1 MQTYGLECLICI
13 VKGDENMKMKLL
25 ASVILGTAMFS
36 SYAAAEASLTNDLE
50 KLSYSIGVDL
60 GSNIKKQ
67 GIDINIPALA
77 QGIEDSMHSKPL
89 KMTDEQ
95 MKESL
100 VKFQKDLMAKRTQ
113 QFEEQSN
120 KNKAKGEAFLNEN
133 KGKTGVIVTSS
144 GLQYKI
150 LTPGNGP
157 KPVKTDTVTVE
168 YTGRLIDG
176 TVFDSSKKTGKPAT
190 FKLDQVIP
198 GWTEALQLMP
208 VGSTWE
214 IYVPAKLAYG
224 ERNIGGLI
232 GPNETLIFNV
242 HLLSIDKTPDVKN

>member
-1 MQTYGLECLICI
+1 
-13 VKGDENMKMKLL
+13 MKMRLL
-25 ASVILGTAMFS
+25 ASVVLGTAMIN
-36 SYAAAEASLTNDLE
+36 SYAAPEASLGTDNE

-60 GSNIKKQ
+60 GNNIKKQ
-67 GIDINIPALA
+67 GIDINVPALA
-77 QGIEDSMHSKPL
+77 LGIQDAMTGKSL

-100 VKFQKDLMAKRTQ
+100 IKFQKDLMAKRTK
-113 QFEEQSN
+113 QFEDQAD
-120 KNKAKGEAFLNEN
+120 KNKEKGMAFLKEN
-133 KGKTGVIVTSS
+133 KTKQGVVELKS

-150 LTPGNGP
+150 IKNGTGLKP
-157 KPVKTDTVTVE
+157 KKDDTVTVE
-168 YTGRLIDG
+168 YTGKLING
-176 TVFDSSKKTGKPAT
+176 NVFDSTDKTGKPAT

-214 IYVPAKLAYG
+214 IVVPAELAYG
-224 ERNIGGLI
+224 ERNVGGLI

-242 HLLSIDKTPDVKN
+242 HLMSIGDPAQGKK

>member
-1 MQTYGLECLICI
+1 
-13 VKGDENMKMKLL
+13 MKMKLL
-25 ASVILGTAMFS
+25 ASVILGTTMMS

-67 GIDINIPALA
+67 KIDINVPALA
-77 QGIEDSMHSKPL
+77 QGIEDSISGKPL

-95 MKESL
+95 MKDSL
-100 VKFQKDLMAKRTQ
+100 VKFQKDLMAKRTKE
-113 QFEEQSN
+113 FEEQSD
-120 KNKAKGEAFLNEN
+120 KNKAKGEAFLKDN
-133 KGKTGVIVTSS
+133 KTKTGVIALES

-150 LTPGNGP
+150 LSAGNGP
-157 KPVKTDTVTVE
+157 KPAKTDTVTVE

-214 IYVPAKLAYG
+214 IYVPSNLAYG

>member
-1 MQTYGLECLICI
+1 MVYLICI

-36 SYAAAEASLTNDLE
+36 SYAVAENALNNDLE

-77 QGIEDSMHSKPL
+77 QGIEDSMNGEPL

-100 VKFQKDLMAKRTQ
+100 VKFQKDLMAKRTK
-113 QFEEQSN
+113 QFEEQSD

-133 KGKTGVIVTSS
+133 KAKAGVVVTSS

-150 LTPGNGP
+150 LTQGNGA
-157 KPVKTDTVTVE
+157 KPAKTDTVTVE

-224 ERNIGGLI
+224 ERNIGGMI

-242 HLLSIDKTPDVKN
+242 HLLSVDKTPDVKN